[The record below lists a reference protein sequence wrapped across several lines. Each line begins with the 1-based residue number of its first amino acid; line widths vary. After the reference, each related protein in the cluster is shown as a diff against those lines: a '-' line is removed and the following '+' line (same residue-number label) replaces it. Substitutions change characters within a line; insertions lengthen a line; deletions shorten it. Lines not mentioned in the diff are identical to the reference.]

1 MYECEQLL
9 MHGEMDLR
17 RDREHLKAI
26 RRGEVTEDDI
36 RRWASDKEQQLE
48 KLYHA
53 STIPD
58 VPDEKAIRELLLN
71 CLEEHYGSLNGVVV
85 RPDSTQ
91 LALREIASIVDRY
104 RATLDQKPERLV

>member
-53 STIPD
+53 SAIPD
-58 VPDEKAIRELLLN
+58 APDEKAIRELLLN